1 MHTIDERS
9 TYPKIKEIVEYNKN
23 GPNSISHPNEP
34 FCGFNKAFHR
44 FLHPYGLDTIG
55 DFPGSIKMRP
65 RYNIPEQA
73 KFHNT
78 IDDIVL
84 CDADISPIGYK
95 VERNQFFIS
104 KHNTIQEK
112 SEMFSND

>member
-9 TYPKIKEIVEYNKN
+9 TYPKIKKIVEYHENRY
-23 GPNSISHPNEP
+23 PSISHPNEP

-78 IDDIVL
+78 IDDMVL

-95 VERNQFFIS
+95 VERNQFIIS
-104 KHNTIQEK
+104 AHNTIQEK